1 LDSRTIGAPTF
12 EDQIKAIQEWLGS
25 ESAIPRSCLAEND
38 PNLEQDSGV
47 VRRRLVALV
56 RGSLSL
62 VSRHSEQRVP
72 ATGQAETDATTTQFE
87 HGT

>member
-1 LDSRTIGAPTF
+1 MRTFNASASGDRTKVT
-12 EDQIKAIQEWLGS
+12 QRWLGS
-25 ESAIPRSCLAEND
+25 KFAKPRPCLDEND
-38 PNLEQDSGV
+38 PNLEQDSRV
-47 VRRRLVALV
+47 VRRQLVALA